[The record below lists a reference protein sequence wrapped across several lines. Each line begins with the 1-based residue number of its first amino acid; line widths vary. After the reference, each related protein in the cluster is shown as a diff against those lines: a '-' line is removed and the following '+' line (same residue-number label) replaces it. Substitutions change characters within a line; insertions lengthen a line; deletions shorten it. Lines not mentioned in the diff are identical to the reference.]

1 MGTTDIAH
9 AHEVSAGERFEFGK
23 NWQRFLSVLNPER
36 IAQAEASLKA
46 ALRVESLEG
55 LRFLDAGS
63 GSGLFSLAAWRLGAR
78 VHSFDYDPAS
88 VACTAELRRR
98 YASLA
103 DTGADL
109 LPHAGRWTVESGSV
123 LDAEYL
129 RGLGMFDVVYSWG
142 VLHHTGAM
150 WAAMDNLTRL
160 VAPDGRFMIAI
171 YNDQG
176 TRSQRW
182 LWVKKTYNRMPRPL
196 RFPVLCGFFVGLH
209 GRAIVK
215 DCLRLQPFR
224 SIREYG
230 QLRGMTIWR
239 DLEDWVGGY
248 PFEVAKPEE
257 LFHFCYERGFA
268 LIRMRTTNSLG
279 CNELVFRR
287 NAA

>member
-1 MGTTDIAH
+1 MGTSDIAH

-23 NWQRFLSVLNPER
+23 NWQRFLAALNPER
-36 IAQAEASLKA
+36 IAQAEVSLKT

-63 GSGLFSLAAWRLGAR
+63 GSGLFSLAARRLGAT

-88 VACTAELRRR
+88 VECTAELRRR
-98 YASLA
+98 YQAQA
-103 DTGADL
+103 GAGAD
-109 LPHAGRWTVESGSV
+109 PAWTVEAGSV

-129 RGLGMFDVVYSWG
+129 RKLGMFDVVYSWG

-150 WAAMDNLTRL
+150 WAAIDNLCRL
-160 VAPDGRFMIAI
+160 VSPGGRFMIAI

-176 TRSQRW
+176 TRSRRW
-182 LWVKKTYNRMPRPL
+182 LWVKKNYNRLPRAF

-209 GRAIVK
+209 WRATVK
-215 DCLRLQPFR
+215 DCLRLRPFR

-230 QLRGMTIWR
+230 QIRGMTIWR

-248 PFEVAKPEE
+248 PFEVAKPED

-268 LIRMRTTNSLG
+268 LIGMRTTNSLG

-287 NAA
+287 NQT

>member
-1 MGTTDIAH
+1 MGTTDISH
-9 AHEVSAGERFEFGK
+9 AREISAGERFEFGK
-23 NWQRFLSVLNPER
+23 NWQRFLSVLNQER
-36 IAQAEASLKA
+36 VAQAEVSLKT

-98 YASLA
+98 YALA
-103 DTGADL
+103 D
-109 LPHAGRWTVESGSV
+109 PKWMVESGSV

-129 RGLGMFDVVYSWG
+129 RKLGEFDVVYSWG

-150 WAAMDNLTRL
+150 WAAMDNLARL
-160 VAPDGRFMIAI
+160 VAPGGRFMIAI

-176 TRSQRW
+176 SRSRRW
-182 LWVKKTYNRMPRPL
+182 LWVKKKYNRLPRPL
-196 RFPVLCGFFVGLH
+196 RVPVLCGFFVGLH
-209 GRAIVK
+209 WRPMVM

-257 LFHFCYERGFA
+257 LFDFCYERGFA

-279 CNELVFRR
+279 CNEMVFRR

>member
-23 NWQRFLSVLNPER
+23 NWQRFLSVLNPDR
-36 IAQAEASLKA
+36 IAQAEASLKR

-55 LRFLDAGS
+55 FRFLDAGS
-63 GSGLFSLAAWRLGAR
+63 GSGLFSLAARRLGAR

-88 VACTAELRRR
+88 VACTTELRRR
-98 YASLA
+98 YAPS
-103 DTGADL
+103 DTKTDSQ
-109 LPHAGRWTVESGSV
+109 WIVESGSV
-123 LDAEYL
+123 LDAGYL
-129 RGLGMFDVVYSWG
+129 NKLGAFDVVYSWG
-142 VLHHTGAM
+142 VLHHTGSM
-150 WAAMDNLTRL
+150 WPALENLTRL
-160 VAPDGRFMIAI
+160 VAPGGRLMIAI

-176 TRSQRW
+176 GRSRRW
-182 LWVKKTYNRMPRPL
+182 LWVKKKYNRLPRFL
-196 RFPVLCGFFVGLH
+196 RFPVLCGFFVGVH
-209 GRAIVK
+209 GRTMLK
-215 DCLRLQPFR
+215 DCLSLRPFR

-257 LFHFCYERGFA
+257 LFDFCYERGFA
-268 LIRMRTTNSLG
+268 LIRMRTTNTLG
-279 CNELVFRR
+279 CNELIFRR